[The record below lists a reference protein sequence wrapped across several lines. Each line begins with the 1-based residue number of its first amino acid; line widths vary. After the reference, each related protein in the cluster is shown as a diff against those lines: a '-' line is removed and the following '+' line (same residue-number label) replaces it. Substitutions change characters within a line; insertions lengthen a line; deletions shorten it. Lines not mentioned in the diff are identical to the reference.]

1 MKHTKTLN
9 GVPGGQA
16 EGVLRLVG
24 VAQEVI
30 TGHRLAVGRREGE
43 MRPQR
48 IRRARPLDDRAEDA
62 GLADAGKCDKPPPTC
77 VDVPVSIEQVCL
89 G

>member
-9 GVPGGQA
+9 RVPGGQA

-30 TGHRLAVGRREGE
+30 TGHSLAVGRREGE

-48 IRRARPLDDRAEDA
+48 PFARPLDDRAEDA
-62 GLADAGKCDKPPPTC
+62 GLAR
-77 VDVPVSIEQVCL
+77 L
-89 G
+89 GADDPGAQFNTLKNVLKSS